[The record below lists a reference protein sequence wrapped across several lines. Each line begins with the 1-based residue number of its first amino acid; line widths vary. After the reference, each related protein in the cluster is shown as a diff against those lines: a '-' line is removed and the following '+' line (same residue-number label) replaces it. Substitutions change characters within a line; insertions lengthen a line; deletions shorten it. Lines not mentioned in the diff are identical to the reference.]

1 MKFSKLSTLFL
12 AGTLLF
18 NLSCRKD
25 DPIPPPVSLGKY
37 ENGILITNEGGFS
50 TPTST
55 VTYLS
60 NDLGI
65 QEENIFGTNNS
76 NAILG
81 NVLQSVGFKG
91 DLAYLVLNVPNKI
104 EIVNRHTFK
113 KTGSITS
120 NLEQARYVA
129 FSANNTYVTNNNF
142 STVKKVNIYDHANA
156 FVKSIDFPNYAEKIT
171 SSDGF
176 IYVQTDGL
184 TYDSNYNEIATG
196 HTISRINPATNTV
209 DKTITLND
217 TAIIRDLVSDQ
228 TSTYV
233 LSSDAVY
240 TYLYKIN
247 SKTGAFTQQ
256 EVFDIPNG
264 EKLAVDGG
272 QVYFVTAGKKV
283 YRLDG
288 SNATPLFDVDTSFI
302 YGFNIIDSKV
312 FVSDPNF
319 SGNSKVR
326 IYNLSGTLMK
336 TITTGISTNG
346 FYKN

>member
-1 MKFSKLSTLFL
+1 MKFSKISTLLL

-18 NLSCRKD
+18 NISCRKD
-25 DPIPPPVSLGKY
+25 DQAPTPVSFGKY

-60 NDLGI
+60 NDLVT
-65 QEENIFGTNNS
+65 QEDQIFKNNNS
-76 NAILG
+76 NASLG
-81 NVLQSVGFKG
+81 NVLQSIGFRG

-104 EIVNRHTFK
+104 EIVNRYTFK
-113 KTGSITS
+113 KTGSITT
-120 NLEQARYVA
+120 NLEQARYIA
-129 FSANNTYVTNNNF
+129 FSTNNIYVTNNNF
-142 STVKKVNIYDHANA
+142 SNVKKVNIYDNANA

-184 TYDSNYNEIATG
+184 TYDTNYNEIATG
-196 HTISRINPATNTV
+196 HTISRINPLTNTV

-217 TAIIRDLVSDQ
+217 TGIIRDLVSDQ

-233 LSSDAVY
+233 LTSDAVY

-256 EVFDIPNG
+256 EVFDIPYG

-272 QVYFVTAGKKV
+272 QVYFLTAGKKV
-283 YRLDG
+283 HRLDG
-288 SNATPLFDVDTSFI
+288 SNATPLFDVATGFI

-319 SGNSKVR
+319 TGDSKVR